1 MASRVQLA
9 HAPTTKRSA
18 TSGEDINSHYHSN
31 AAHTS
36 LSRRKPRTL
45 ETLGHCT
52 YSIDRHSA
60 SSFAAFCLFLRV
72 FLACVTCV
80 CRTSGSQLV
89 LAFDIPTPHHRTAF
103 LDFLK
108 VVLMPTEDERDPSRR
123 RPRGDER
130 RKRRESHGETSGTE
144 RRRRRDSREQHTPYE
159 FEGRR
164 RKGHR
169 ATDSQGELL
178 RPSPRSS
185 YHARDSSQRPRSSS
199 QAPRNSSQA
208 PRSSSRAPRD
218 SRYQSDSEWDSS
230 APRQRRSRRPSTADN
245 GGKSGKPLSL
255 DALAKLDKEVAKKNG
270 GWRGYDYDEDYLKE
284 VRRKEKALEKDRVKE
299 ARDGKKKAKMAEER
313 RKIEESDREILEEKE
328 RRKRREERR
337 KKRESREVKGG
348 AVVLGDL
355 AGMESGKRG
364 SRATDDERERRR
376 AMRDEAKYTPSEIEE
391 RRERRHREKQKRKS
405 RVVSGPL
412 AEEGGIDDDDDEY
425 QYMMEKR
432 GGAGSAPTVLSA
444 EEQAKKKKKR
454 KMIIIGVVSV
464 LILLAII
471 IPVAVLMSKKSN
483 DTPQSDAAASAS
495 TPKNSNLDGKDPNSV
510 PAADKG
516 TIYDPWSWY
525 DTEDFNVTY
534 TKELVG
540 GLPIIGLNST
550 WNDDVQAN
558 EKVPNLQDSFQY
570 GKMPIRGVN
579 VGGWLNIEPF
589 ITPSYFESFGARDG
603 VVDEYT
609 LMNKLGPTKA
619 KSTLEQHYSTFV
631 NKNTFAEIRAAGID
645 HVRFPF
651 GYWMVQ
657 TYDGDPY
664 LAQVSWRYLLRGIEY
679 CRQNGLR
686 VNLDLHGAPGSQNGW
701 NHSGRQ
707 GVIGWLNGTDG
718 DLNAQRTLD
727 IHHKLSVFFA
737 QPRYKN
743 VVTMYGLVN
752 EPRNVELD
760 TERVVNWTQTAVDQI
775 RKDNITGIIVFGDGF
790 MGLDNWQGKLQGNT
804 NLLLDVHQYVI
815 FNVDQLSLGHRD
827 KLNFACQAWTQQS
840 ERSMDKKTGFGPTMC
855 GEWSQ
860 ADTDCTQY
868 INNVNIGTRWE
879 GTYDTGNTS
888 TSILKPQCPVS
899 GKCTCDPANADPST
913 YTDDYKK
920 WLYQF
925 AIGQMDSFE
934 AGWGWFYWTWETEK
948 ATQWSYRRGLAAGI
962 LPSKAYDRDWTCPD
976 NGVDG
981 LDTFTALP
989 EYY

>member
-1 MASRVQLA
+1 
-9 HAPTTKRSA
+9 
-18 TSGEDINSHYHSN
+18 
-31 AAHTS
+31 
-36 LSRRKPRTL
+36 
-45 ETLGHCT
+45 
-52 YSIDRHSA
+52 
-60 SSFAAFCLFLRV
+60 
-72 FLACVTCV
+72 
-80 CRTSGSQLV
+80 
-89 LAFDIPTPHHRTAF
+89 
-103 LDFLK
+103 
-108 VVLMPTEDERDPSRR
+108 MPTSDELDPSRR
-123 RPRGDER
+123 RPHGDER
-130 RKRRESHGETSGTE
+130 ERRRRRESHGDTSGTE
-144 RRRRRDSREQHTPYE
+144 RRRRRDSREQRTPYE

-178 RPSPRSS
+178 RPSPRT
-185 YHARDSSQRPRSSS
+185 SS
-199 QAPRNSSQA
+199 QAPRD
-208 PRSSSRAPRD
+208 SSRPPRD
-218 SRYQSDSEWDSS
+218 SRQSDSEWDSA
-230 APRQRRSRRPSTADN
+230 APRRRSRRQSTAE
-245 GGKSGKPLSL
+245 GGSGKKAAAPLSL
-255 DALAKLDKEVAKKNG
+255 DALAKLDKEVAKKSG

-299 ARDGKKKAKMAEER
+299 ARVEKNKSKKEEER
-313 RKIEESDREILEEKE
+313 RRVEESDREILEEKE

-348 AVVLGDL
+348 AIALGDL
-355 AGMESGKRG
+355 AGMEDSGRRA
-364 SRATDDERERRR
+364 SRHTDDERDRRR
-376 AMRDEAKYTPSEIEE
+376 AEAKYTPSEAAE
-391 RRERRHREKQKRKS
+391 RRERRQREKQQRNEQRKR

-412 AEEGGIDDDDDEY
+412 AEEGGIDDDDDD
-425 QYMMEKR
+425 QRYMMEKR
-432 GGAGSAPTVLSA
+432 GGAGSAPTVYSA
-444 EEQAKKKKKR
+444 EEQAKKKKR
-454 KMIIIGVVSV
+454 KKIIIGVVSV

-471 IPVAVLMSKKSN
+471 IPVAVLVSNKKSN
-483 DTPQSDAAASAS
+483 NSSTSDTS
-495 TPKNSNLDGKDPNSV
+495 TGSSTGPKNSNLNGKDPNSV

-525 DTEDFNVTY
+525 DTVDFNVTY

-550 WNDDVQAN
+550 WNDNVQAN
-558 EKVPNLQDSFQY
+558 SHVPNLQDSFQY
-570 GKMPIRGVN
+570 GKTPIRGVN

-589 ITPSYFESFGARDG
+589 ITPSFFENFGARDG
-603 VVDEYT
+603 VVDEWT
-609 LMNKLGPTKA
+609 LLTKLGPTQA
-619 KSTLEQHYSTFV
+619 KSTLEQHYSEFINAQTF
-631 NKNTFAEIRAAGID
+631 KDIRAAGMD

-651 GYWMVQ
+651 GYWIVQ
-657 TYDGDPY
+657 IYDSEPY
-664 LAQVSWRYLLRGIEY
+664 LPQVSWRYLLRGIEY

-760 TERVVNWTQTAVDQI
+760 TARVVNWTQSAIDQI
-775 RKDNITGIIVFGDGF
+775 RADNITGVIVFGDGF

-827 KLNFACQAWTQQS
+827 KLNFACSAWTQQS
-840 ERSMDKKTGFGPTMC
+840 ERSMDKTTGFGPTMC

-879 GTYDTGNTS
+879 GTYNTGNTS

-899 GKCTCDPANADPST
+899 GKCSCDPANADPST
-913 YTDDYKK
+913 YSDEYKT

-925 AIGQMDSFE
+925 AIGQMDAFE
-934 AGWGWFYWTWETEK
+934 AGWGWFYWTWDTEK
-948 ATQWSYRRGLAAGI
+948 ATQWSYKQGIAAGI
-962 LPSKAYDRDWTCPD
+962 LPKTAYGRDWTCPD

-981 LDTFTALP
+981 LGNFTALP

>member
-1 MASRVQLA
+1 
-9 HAPTTKRSA
+9 
-18 TSGEDINSHYHSN
+18 
-31 AAHTS
+31 
-36 LSRRKPRTL
+36 
-45 ETLGHCT
+45 
-52 YSIDRHSA
+52 
-60 SSFAAFCLFLRV
+60 
-72 FLACVTCV
+72 
-80 CRTSGSQLV
+80 
-89 LAFDIPTPHHRTAF
+89 
-103 LDFLK
+103 
-108 VVLMPTEDERDPSRR
+108 MPTDSERDPSHR

-130 RKRRESHGETSGTE
+130 RRRRESHGETSGTDRP
-144 RRRRRDSREQHTPYE
+144 RRRRESTHSPYE
-159 FEGRR
+159 HEGRR

-178 RPSPRSS
+178 RPSPRTS
-185 YHARDSSQRPRSSS
+185 YQERSESRPPRDSSHRD
-199 QAPRNSSQA
+199 SSQA
-208 PRSSSRAPRD
+208 PRSSSRAPLDSPRAHRASRATRD
-218 SRYQSDSEWDSS
+218 SRYQSDSEWDSA
-230 APRQRRSRRPSTADN
+230 APRRRSRRPSTSDRKA
-245 GGKSGKPLSL
+245 KPAAPLSL

-284 VRRKEKALEKDRVKE
+284 VRRKEKQLEKDRVKSSKE
-299 ARDGKKKAKMAEER
+299 EKKKAQREEER
-313 RKIEESDREILEEKE
+313 RKIEDSDREILEEKE
-328 RRKRREERR
+328 RRRRREERR
-337 KKRESREVKGG
+337 KTRESREVRGG

-355 AGMESGKRG
+355 AGMESKRA
-364 SRATDDERERRR
+364 SRTEDERERRR
-376 AMRDEAKYTPSEIEE
+376 RDEARYTAIDIEE
-391 RRERRHREKQKRKS
+391 RKARRQREKQKRKS

-412 AEEGGIDDDDDEY
+412 AEEGGIDDDDEY

-444 EEQAKKKKKR
+444 EEQAKKKKR
-454 KMIIIGVVSV
+454 KKIIIGVVSALV
-464 LILLAII
+464 LLAII
-471 IPVAVLMSKKSN
+471 IPIAVLVSNKKSK
-483 DTPQSDAAASAS
+483 DAPQSS
-495 TPKNSNLDGKDPNSV
+495 TGAGQSGPKNSNLDGKDPNSV
-510 PAADKG
+510 PQADKG
-516 TIYDPWSWY
+516 GIFDPWSWY

-534 TKELVG
+534 TNELVG

-558 EKVPNLQDSFQY
+558 SNVPNLQDSFQY

-589 ITPSYFESFGARDG
+589 ITPSFFENFGARDN

-609 LMNKLGPTKA
+609 LMTKLGPTTA
-619 KSTLEQHYSTFV
+619 KQKLEQHYSSFITKQTF
-631 NKNTFAEIRAAGID
+631 KEIRAAGMD

-651 GYWMVQ
+651 GYWIVQ
-657 TYDGDPY
+657 IYDGDPY

-727 IHHKLSVFFA
+727 VHHKLSVFFA

-760 TERVVNWTQTAVDQI
+760 TQRVVNWTQTAITQI
-775 RKDNITGIIVFGDGF
+775 RSDNISAVIVFGDGF
-790 MGLDNWQGKLQGNT
+790 MGLDNWQGKLQGNA

-827 KLNFACQAWTQQS
+827 KLNFACAAWTQQS
-840 ERSMDKKTGFGPTMC
+840 QRSMNKETGFGPTMC

-868 INNVNIGTRWE
+868 INNVNVGTRWE
-879 GTYDTGNTS
+879 GTYDTGNSS
-888 TSILKPQCPVS
+888 TAILKPQCPVQ
-899 GKCTCDPANADPST
+899 GKCSCDPANADPST

-925 AIGQMDSFE
+925 AIGQMDAFE

-962 LPSKAYDRDWTCPD
+962 LPKTAYDRDWSCPS

-981 LDTFTALP
+981 LDTFSNLP

>member
-1 MASRVQLA
+1 
-9 HAPTTKRSA
+9 
-18 TSGEDINSHYHSN
+18 
-31 AAHTS
+31 
-36 LSRRKPRTL
+36 
-45 ETLGHCT
+45 
-52 YSIDRHSA
+52 
-60 SSFAAFCLFLRV
+60 
-72 FLACVTCV
+72 
-80 CRTSGSQLV
+80 
-89 LAFDIPTPHHRTAF
+89 
-103 LDFLK
+103 
-108 VVLMPTEDERDPSRR
+108 MPTEDEHDPSRR

-130 RKRRESHGETSGTE
+130 ERRRRRESHGDTSGTE

-178 RPSPRSS
+178 RPSPRT
-185 YHARDSSQRPRSSS
+185 SS
-199 QAPRNSSQA
+199 QAPRD
-208 PRSSSRAPRD
+208 SSRAPRD
-218 SRYQSDSEWDSS
+218 SRPSDSEWDSA
-230 APRQRRSRRPSTADN
+230 APRQRRSRRQSTTD
-245 GGKSGKPLSL
+245 GGSGRKSAAPLSL
-255 DALAKLDKEVAKKNG
+255 DALAKLDKEVAKKSG

-299 ARDGKKKAKMAEER
+299 ARNEKTKTKKEEER
-313 RKIEESDREILEEKE
+313 RRVEESDREILEEKE
-328 RRKRREERR
+328 RRKRKEERR

-348 AVVLGDL
+348 AVALGDL
-355 AGMESGKRG
+355 SGMEAGKKRA
-364 SRATDDERERRR
+364 SRHTDESERERRR
-376 AMRDEAKYTPSEIEE
+376 KDESKHTPSEAVE
-391 RRERRHREKQKRKS
+391 RRERRHREKQQRSEQRKR

-412 AEEGGIDDDDDEY
+412 AEEGGIDDDEEH

-432 GGAGSAPTVLSA
+432 GGAGSAPTVYSA
-444 EEQAKKKKKR
+444 EEQARKKKR
-454 KMIIIGVVSV
+454 KKIIIGVVSV

-471 IPVAVLMSKKSN
+471 IPVAVLVSNKKSN
-483 DTPQSDAAASAS
+483 DTPQSDSAGGQT
-495 TPKNSNLDGKDPNSV
+495 TPKNSNLDGKDPDSV

-558 EKVPNLQDSFQY
+558 SHVPNLQDSFQY
-570 GKMPIRGVN
+570 GKTPIRGVN

-589 ITPSYFESFGARDG
+589 ITPSFFENFGARDG

-609 LMNKLGPTKA
+609 LLTKLGPAKA
-619 KSTLEQHYSTFV
+619 KSSLEQHYSTFV
-631 NKNTFAEIRAAGID
+631 NRQTFADIRAAGMD

-760 TERVVNWTQTAVDQI
+760 TARVVNWTQAAITQI
-775 RKDNITGIIVFGDGF
+775 RADNITGIIVFGDGF
-790 MGLDNWQGKLQGNT
+790 MGLDNWQGKLQGND

-815 FNVDQLSLGHRD
+815 FNIDQLSLGHRD
-827 KLNFACQAWTQQS
+827 KLNFACAAWTQQS
-840 ERSMDKKTGFGPTMC
+840 QRSMDTSTGFGPTMC

-868 INNVNIGTRWE
+868 INNVNVGTRWE

-888 TSILKPQCPVS
+888 TSILKPQCPNS
-899 GKCTCDPANADPST
+899 TQCSCDPANADPST
-913 YTDDYKK
+913 YASDYKK

-925 AIGQMDSFE
+925 AIGQMDAFE
-934 AGWGWFYWTWETEK
+934 AGWGWFYWTWDTEK
-948 ATQWSYRRGLAAGI
+948 ATQWSYKKGMAAGI
-962 LPSKAYDRDWTCPD
+962 LPKTAYGRDWTCPD
-976 NGVDG
+976 NGVEG
-981 LDTFTALP
+981 LDEFSGLP

>member
-1 MASRVQLA
+1 
-9 HAPTTKRSA
+9 
-18 TSGEDINSHYHSN
+18 
-31 AAHTS
+31 
-36 LSRRKPRTL
+36 
-45 ETLGHCT
+45 
-52 YSIDRHSA
+52 
-60 SSFAAFCLFLRV
+60 
-72 FLACVTCV
+72 
-80 CRTSGSQLV
+80 
-89 LAFDIPTPHHRTAF
+89 
-103 LDFLK
+103 
-108 VVLMPTEDERDPSRR
+108 MPSEDEHDPSRR

-130 RKRRESHGETSGTE
+130 ERRRRRESHGDTSGTE

-178 RPSPRSS
+178 RPSPRT
-185 YHARDSSQRPRSSS
+185 SS
-199 QAPRNSSQA
+199 QAPR
-208 PRSSSRAPRD
+208 D
-218 SRYQSDSEWDSS
+218 SKPSDSEWDSA
-230 APRQRRSRRPSTADN
+230 APRQRRSRRQSTTD
-245 GGKSGKPLSL
+245 GGSGKKPGAPLSL
-255 DALAKLDKEVAKKNG
+255 DALAKLDKEVAKKSG

-299 ARDGKKKAKMAEER
+299 ARNEKTKTKKEEER
-313 RKIEESDREILEEKE
+313 RRVEESDREILEEKE

-348 AVVLGDL
+348 AVALGDL
-355 AGMESGKRG
+355 SGMEAGKKRG
-364 SRATDDERERRR
+364 SIHTDDERERRR
-376 AMRDEAKYTPSEIEE
+376 RRKKDEPKHTPSEATE
-391 RRERRHREKQKRKS
+391 RRERRHREKQQRNEQRKR

-412 AEEGGIDDDDDEY
+412 AEEGGIDDDEEH

-432 GGAGSAPTVLSA
+432 GGASSAPTVYSA
-444 EEQAKKKKKR
+444 EEQARKKKR
-454 KMIIIGVVSV
+454 KKIIIGVVS
-464 LILLAII
+464 
-471 IPVAVLMSKKSN
+471 SN
-483 DTPQSDAAASAS
+483 DSSQSDSAAGQT
-495 TPKNSNLDGKDPNSV
+495 TPKNSNLDGKDPDSV
-510 PAADKG
+510 PAADKS

-558 EKVPNLQDSFQY
+558 SHVPNLQDSFQY
-570 GKMPIRGVN
+570 GKTPIRGVN

-589 ITPSYFESFGARDG
+589 ITPSFFENFGARDG

-609 LMNKLGPTKA
+609 LLTKLGPTKA
-619 KSTLEQHYSTFV
+619 KSSLEKHYSTFV
-631 NKNTFAEIRAAGID
+631 NRQTFADIRAAGMD

-651 GYWMVQ
+651 GYWIVQ

-664 LAQVSWRYLLRGIEY
+664 LAQVSWRYLLRAIEY

-760 TERVVNWTQTAVDQI
+760 TARVVNWTQTAINQI
-775 RKDNITGIIVFGDGF
+775 RADNITGIIVFGDGF
-790 MGLDNWQGKLQGNT
+790 MGLDNWQGKLQGND

-815 FNVDQLSLGHRD
+815 FNIDQLSLGHRD
-827 KLNFACQAWTQQS
+827 KLNFACAAWTQQS
-840 ERSMDKKTGFGPTMC
+840 QRSMNTTTGFGPTMC

-879 GTYDTGNTS
+879 GTYNTGNTS
-888 TSILKPQCPVS
+888 TSILKPQCTNS
-899 GKCTCDPANADPST
+899 TKCSCDPANADPST
-913 YTDDYKK
+913 YASDYKK

-925 AIGQMDSFE
+925 AIGQMDAFE
-934 AGWGWFYWTWETEK
+934 AGWGWFYWTWDTEK
-948 ATQWSYRRGLAAGI
+948 ATQWSYKKGMAAGT
-962 LPSKAYDRDWTCPD
+962 LPKTAYGRDWTCPD
-976 NGVDG
+976 NGVEG
-981 LDTFTALP
+981 LDEFSGLP

>member
-1 MASRVQLA
+1 
-9 HAPTTKRSA
+9 
-18 TSGEDINSHYHSN
+18 
-31 AAHTS
+31 
-36 LSRRKPRTL
+36 
-45 ETLGHCT
+45 
-52 YSIDRHSA
+52 
-60 SSFAAFCLFLRV
+60 
-72 FLACVTCV
+72 
-80 CRTSGSQLV
+80 
-89 LAFDIPTPHHRTAF
+89 
-103 LDFLK
+103 
-108 VVLMPTEDERDPSRR
+108 MPTDSERDPSHR

-130 RKRRESHGETSGTE
+130 RRRRESHGETSGTDRP
-144 RRRRRDSREQHTPYE
+144 RRRRESNTPYE

-178 RPSPRSS
+178 RPT
-185 YHARDSSQRPRSSS
+185 
-199 QAPRNSSQA
+199 
-208 PRSSSRAPRD
+208 PRD

-230 APRQRRSRRPSTADN
+230 APRRRSRRPSTSDR
-245 GGKSGKPLSL
+245 KSAAPLSL

-284 VRRKEKALEKDRVKE
+284 VRRKEKQLEKDRVKTSKDE
-299 ARDGKKKAKMAEER
+299 KKKAQKEEER
-313 RKIEESDREILEEKE
+313 RKVEESDREVLEEKE
-328 RRKRREERR
+328 RRRQRELRR

-348 AVVLGDL
+348 AVALGDL
-355 AGMESGKRG
+355 AGMESKRA
-364 SRATDDERERRR
+364 SRTEDERERRR
-376 AMRDEAKYTPSEIEE
+376 RDEARYTASEIEE
-391 RRERRHREKQKRKS
+391 RRERRQREKQKRKS

-412 AEEGGIDDDDDEY
+412 AEEGGIDDDDEH

-432 GGAGSAPTVLSA
+432 GGAGSTPTVLSA
-444 EEQAKKKKKR
+444 AEQARKKKR
-454 KMIIIGVVSV
+454 KKIIIGVVSV

-471 IPVAVLMSKKSN
+471 IPIAVLMSNKKSN
-483 DTPQSDAAASAS
+483 NTSGSDTAAGQS

-510 PAADKG
+510 PQADKG
-516 TIYDPWSWY
+516 GILDPWSWY

-534 TKELVG
+534 TNELVG

-558 EKVPNLQDSFQY
+558 SKVPNLQDSFEY
-570 GKMPIRGVN
+570 GKTPIRGVN
-579 VGGWLNIEPF
+579 VGGWLNLEPF
-589 ITPSYFESFGARDG
+589 ITPSFFENFGARDG

-609 LMNKLGPTKA
+609 LLTKLGPTKA
-619 KSTLEQHYSTFV
+619 KSTLEQHYSAFV
-631 NKNTFAEIRAAGID
+631 NKQTFKEIRAAGID

-651 GYWMVQ
+651 GYWIVQ

-727 IHHKLSVFFA
+727 VHHKLSVFFA

-760 TERVVNWTQTAVDQI
+760 TNRVVNWTQTAITQI
-775 RKDNITGIIVFGDGF
+775 RNDNISAVIVFGDGF
-790 MGLDNWQGKLQGNT
+790 MGLDNWQGKLQGNE

-815 FNVDQLSLGHRD
+815 FNVNQLSLGHRD
-827 KLNFACQAWTQQS
+827 KLNFACSAWTQQS
-840 ERSMDKKTGFGPTMC
+840 LRSMDTTTGFGPTMC

-879 GTYDTGNTS
+879 GTYDTGNLS
-888 TSILKPQCPVS
+888 TAILKPQCPVQ

-913 YTDDYKK
+913 YTADYKK

-925 AIGQMDSFE
+925 AIGQMDAFE

-948 ATQWSYRRGLAAGI
+948 ATQWSYRRGMAAGI
-962 LPSKAYDRDWTCPD
+962 LPTTAYDRDWSCPD

-981 LDTFTALP
+981 LDTFTDLP